1 MQTRD
6 ILAEHCHLDA
16 IVYRN
21 PLTSLSG
28 LIAHCT
34 LPPGIF
40 PPGILPPNVAGSIM
54 QQNTFGRLFPVS
66 TLTLGGGGL
75 GMLWGPT
82 TFDECVAT
90 VHAAVAAGINLLDLA
105 PRYGD
110 GKAEQVVG
118 EAFAGN
124 LPSGVRVTSKCNLG
138 NPPVGEIES
147 ILRRSIEASLQRL
160 RLSRLDLFFL
170 HSNVVPDATFMAGRR
185 DAASRM
191 TPYQVFTAHVRP
203 VFERL
208 VAEGLIGAWGLTGI
222 GHPDTIIRLLN
233 ERPAPGAVQCIA
245 NLLDSPGGLKF
256 FDGPAKPRTVMA
268 AARANGVGVM
278 GIRAVQ
284 AGALTAAIDR
294 TLPDN
299 HPEVHDYVRAAGF
312 RALCA
317 ELGANP
323 AVIAHRY
330 ALSLDIDTLVL
341 GVKNRQE
348 LADCFAAAEAGP
360 LPADLVA
367 RIDATVDHTR

>member
-1 MQTRD
+1 
-6 ILAEHCHLDA
+6 
-16 IVYRN
+16 
-21 PLTSLSG
+21 
-28 LIAHCT
+28 
-34 LPPGIF
+34 
-40 PPGILPPNVAGSIM
+40 
-54 QQNTFGRLFPVS
+54 
-66 TLTLGGGGL
+66 
-75 GMLWGPT
+75 MLWGPT

-90 VHAAVAAGINLLDLA
+90 VHAAVAAGITLLDLA

-118 EAFAGN
+118 EAFGGK
-124 LPSGVRVTSKCNLG
+124 LPAGVRVTSKCNLG
-138 NPPVGEIES
+138 NPPPGEIET

-170 HSNVVPDATFMAGRR
+170 HSNVVPDEAFMAGWR

-191 TPYQVFTAHVRP
+191 TPYPPFVAHVRP

-233 ERPAPGAVQCIA
+233 ERPAPAAVQCIA

-256 FDGPAKPRTVMA
+256 FDGPAKPRAVMA

-294 TLPDN
+294 PLPDD
-299 HPEVHDYVRAAGF
+299 HPEVARLRARRRLPPPVRGAWRQSGGDRPSLRAVARHRHAGAGREEPRGTGGMRRRRRGRAAAG
-312 RALCA
+312 RACCSRRCVGRWGYERLTTDVCSA
-317 ELGANP
+317 
-323 AVIAHRY
+323 IAWSIIPKCRTR
-330 ALSLDIDTLVL
+330 L
-341 GVKNRQE
+341 RQE
-348 LADCFAAAEAGP
+348 RP
-360 LPADLVA
+360 P
-367 RIDATVDHTR
+367 